1 MNTSG
6 DVVGESPG
14 KRLTAL
20 VVYDDEE
27 VMTAFCDMLEYLGF
41 ATFAVNGAEAALNM
55 LSSEQRFDLILTH
68 VRMPGAMGG
77 AALPAAVRQLRPEMM
92 MVVVTGH
99 DGGSLAHLPPD
110 TARLSKPFMIADL
123 ETQIAKLR
131 ASSG

>member
-1 MNTSG
+1 MNTPG
-6 DVVGESPG
+6 GIVGGSPG

-20 VVYDDEE
+20 VVCDDEE

-41 ATFAVNGAEAALNM
+41 ATFALNSVEAALGV
-55 LSSEQRFDLILTH
+55 LSSEQCFDLILTDVH
-68 VRMPGAMGG
+68 MPGEMGG
-77 AALPAAVRQLRPEMM
+77 AALASAVRELRPEMM

-99 DGGSLAHLPPD
+99 GNESPAHLPPD

-131 ASSG
+131 TSRG